1 MSDVDVPQASSED
14 PVPATPPPEP
24 APGPENLLGLRV
36 AAALIDLALLAGILA
51 ILSAAVGQANVSG
64 GNFSVYLTGTWAVV
78 FFALALGYYFVLEAW
93 AGQTVGKRLLG
104 LRVLSAEG
112 ARPSVWA
119 VAGRTLLRIVDWLP
133 LLYLAGFI
141 TMLATGTRRQRIGDL
156 AARTA
161 VARAVPVRHRG
172 LALVPLAVV
181 LLAAAGLLVYRA
193 TSAGNTLT
201 YRANGV
207 SFNYPAAWTDYGTGN
222 GESSAGRRCG
232 LPPSAPARPRRTTGS
247 RLRPTW

>member
-1 MSDVDVPQASSED
+1 MSDADVPQASSED
-14 PVPATPPPEP
+14 PVPATPPPGP
-24 APGPENLLGLRV
+24 APGPEDLLGLRI
-36 AAALIDLALLAGILA
+36 AAALIDLFLLAGVLA
-51 ILSAAVGQANVSG
+51 ILAAAVGQANVSG
-64 GNFSVYLTGTWAVV
+64 GNFSVYLTGTWAVA
-78 FFALALGYYFVLEAW
+78 FLALALGYYFVLEAW

-133 LLYLAGFI
+133 FLYVAGFI

-193 TSAGNTLT
+193 TLAGNTLT
-201 YRANGV
+201 TGRMASRSTTRQAGRTRPALRRARQ
-207 SFNYPAAWTDYGTGN
+207 ALC
-222 GESSAGRRCG
+222 RRCG
-232 LPPSAPARPRRTTGS
+232 PSWWAPARRMTGS
-247 RLRPTW
+247 WFRPSG